1 MQVPFLRRSIKMAEK
16 ACEVLRN
23 TKVQQV
29 VQHGNR
35 LVEIPYTATVNDA
48 LNTLLAKNIL
58 AVPVAAPPGQWI
70 GAGGSMILE
79 SDKSTG
85 AMRKQYIG
93 MVSVLDILIHV
104 AEDGE
109 GDNLE
114 ERLTAQVSSIIGHS
128 MEGLSLWSISPH
140 TSYVFCS
147 PPPSRLHFLSRCPEF
162 NVKCRSWIYGFNNL
176 SPKGSS
182 FTLERLRAQ
191 RTKLCEPFHWRKGAA
206 YACLFTL
213 MHSTHDLST

>member
-1 MQVPFLRRSIKMAEK
+1 MAEK

-23 TKVQQV
+23 TKVQQI

-104 AEDGE
+104 SEDEEGE
-109 GDNLE
+109 NLAD
-114 ERLTAQVSSIIGHS
+114 RLTAQVSSIIGHS
-128 MEGLSLWSISPH
+128 IEGLSLWSISPH
-140 TSYVFCS
+140 TSYVFS
-147 PPPSRLHFLSRCPEF
+147 SLPHLLGFTSYLGFLNSMSNVGVGYMDSTSFHPKVQPSH
-162 NVKCRSWIYGFNNL
+162 Y
-176 SPKGSS
+176 
-182 FTLERLRAQ
+182 
-191 RTKLCEPFHWRKGAA
+191 TKYVG
-206 YACLFTL
+206 
-213 MHSTHDLST
+213 